1 MTTLDPRP
9 ADGASVAAT
18 AHGPSPRLLCLDTTT
33 ERMALALTDGV
44 VTHTLEEAGG
54 ALASARLLPAVNE
67 LMQRSG
73 WALGQLHAVA
83 FARGPGAFTGLR
95 TAAAVAQGLALGLNI
110 PALPVDS
117 LMIVAQD
124 HRLAVALHAGL
135 SPAPTQAAMEVWVA
149 MDARMGEIY
158 AATYRHNSTD
168 TTEGTAWQVLRPP
181 ALMSAA
187 AWLMAWH
194 DAAAAPASQAS
205 QAAPDVHRAVVGT
218 AWPLHG
224 LQDAIGSHV
233 PTRAH
238 TADRATALARLAWQA
253 HRDGLHVDAALA
265 WPSYVRDQVAL
276 TTAERVAQAASLASA
291 SLPAA
296 PARPAP

>member
-1 MTTLDPRP
+1 MPTPDPHP
-9 ADGASVAAT
+9 ADGTSVAAAT
-18 AHGPSPRLLCLDTTT
+18 PWPGARLLCLDTTT
-33 ERMALALTDGV
+33 ERMALALTDGI

-54 ALASARLLPAVNE
+54 ALASARLLPAVAE

-95 TAAAVAQGLALGLNI
+95 TAAAVAQGLALGLDI

-124 HRLAVALHAGL
+124 HRLAVALQPGDA
-135 SPAPTQAAMEVWVA
+135 PASTLPAMEVWVA

-158 AATYRHNSTD
+158 AATYRHESTD
-168 TTEGTAWQVLRPP
+168 TTDGAGWQVQQTP
-181 ALMSAA
+181 ALMSAN
-187 AWLMAWH
+187 AWRTAWH
-194 DAAAAPASQAS
+194 DATTAPAVPA
-205 QAAPDVHRAVVGT
+205 VHRAVVGT
-218 AWPLHG
+218 ALPLHG
-224 LQDAIGSHV
+224 LLDHIGSNV
-233 PTRAH
+233 PSQGH
-238 TADRATALARLAWQA
+238 TADRATALAHLAWQA

-276 TTAERVAQAASLASA
+276 TTAERAMQAASLVSA
-291 SLPAA
+291 SRATA
-296 PARPAP
+296 PAKLTP